1 MQGWYYGKGLIY
13 IYWALIKQPFAVVPA
28 LHSVL
33 FYFTPGIL
41 HFQWRLVIASFQ
53 LEIRQEQPVS
63 LYIDVFRGHNT
74 QTDINQAMKLTNRLI
89 LLYFAVGAILKGGV
103 Y

>member
-13 IYWALIKQPFAVVPA
+13 IYWAIIKQPFAVVPA

-41 HFQWRLVIASFQ
+41 HFQ
-53 LEIRQEQPVS
+53 
-63 LYIDVFRGHNT
+63 
-74 QTDINQAMKLTNRLI
+74 
-89 LLYFAVGAILKGGV
+89 
-103 Y
+103 

>member
-13 IYWALIKQPFAVVPA
+13 IYWAIIKQPFAVVPA

-53 LEIRQEQPVS
+53 LEIRQEEPVS
-63 LYIDVFRGHNT
+63 LYIYVFRGHLHSNSFSFFYS
-74 QTDINQAMKLTNRLI
+74 I
-89 LLYFAVGAILKGGV
+89 LFH
-103 Y
+103 